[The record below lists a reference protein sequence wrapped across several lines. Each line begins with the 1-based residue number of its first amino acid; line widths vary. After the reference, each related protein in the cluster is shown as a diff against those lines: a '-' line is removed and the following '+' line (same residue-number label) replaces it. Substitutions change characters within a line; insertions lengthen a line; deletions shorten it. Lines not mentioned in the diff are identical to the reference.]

1 MARPK
6 VALLS
11 RDVIAS
17 KAIDIVESGRD
28 LQIVTLAREL
38 GVSPSSLYHHVDGR
52 DGIIHAMRESLST
65 EYAPPSVAGLP
76 WQEQVRVLIN
86 TLWRLYSDH
95 PRTLQLLL
103 TVIIEEPETLELY
116 GDIAA
121 ALRLGGVPDDEL
133 LVTIE
138 TLDAFAFGSALDAL
152 SPESIF
158 ARNKLH
164 PSLDALIDKHPTGKA
179 RNEQLF
185 THGVDL
191 ILTSVELRAER
202 ARIPGDH

>member
-11 RDVIAS
+11 RDVIAR
-17 KAIDIVESGRD
+17 KAIEIVESGRD

-38 GVSPSSLYHHVDGR
+38 SVSPSSLYHHVEGR
-52 DGIIHAMRESLST
+52 DGIIHAMRESLSA

-76 WQEQVRVLIN
+76 WREQVGVLIN

-103 TVIIEEPETLELY
+103 TVIIEEPDTLELY
-116 GDIAA
+116 GDMAA

-158 ARNKLH
+158 ARNKLD

-179 RNEQLF
+179 RNDQLF
-185 THGVDL
+185 AHGVDL

-202 ARIPGDH
+202 ARIAADQ